1 MVLLALFL
9 DWQPMLNLQLG
20 VVHVNHMLRGT
31 EADEDEAFVADVAE
45 SLGLPFYAYRRDVAA
60 IAEEKGLSL
69 EEAGRYARYDCFEAC
84 VKEHSAD
91 AVATAHHLDDHA
103 ETVLMHLLS
112 GTGLDGLAGIRVRRE
127 RFIRPL
133 LFATRNQVEAYAK
146 QNALNWREDSSNND
160 LRLLR
165 NRIRHLII
173 PYMEDNAGRFRKETL
188 LRSGLALQ
196 EWLSEAD
203 NDLSEALKT
212 LEFNE
217 FENKIRL
224 EIPRYRRYFSRNRL
238 KLLEHCILLI
248 SGQAEKLSFNRF
260 QDFSNWLN
268 KPRGRRFWLSRHVFA
283 HVQSGELYIAGQQPR
298 HKLYEEILPDRRYEF
313 KPPGI
318 AITIFADHD
327 SSPSRT
333 DDVSIEKLDAANIQF
348 PLILRTWKAEDRFQ
362 PLGMKQDKRVKDFL
376 KDEKKL
382 FLPKDSSLVLQSGDD
397 IVAVPGQ
404 RISEKF
410 KITQNTSQIIHVKTE
425 RV

>member
-9 DWQPMLNLQLG
+9 DWQPMLNLQFG
-20 VVHVNHMLRGT
+20 IVHVNHMLRGA
-31 EADEDEAFVADVAE
+31 ESDEDEAFVAEAAR
-45 SLGLPFYAYRRDVAA
+45 SLGLPFFVCRKDVAA
-60 IAEEKGLSL
+60 IAKENGMSL
-69 EEAGRYARYDCFEAC
+69 EEAGRDVRNSFFEAC
-84 VKEHSAD
+84 MRDNDAD
-91 AVATAHHLDDHA
+91 SVATAHHLDDHA

-112 GTGLDGLAGIRVRRE
+112 GTGLDGLAGIRLRRD

-133 LFATRNQVEAYAK
+133 LFATRKQLEAYANK
-146 QNALNWREDSSNND
+146 NAIDWREDSSNDD
-160 LRLLR
+160 LRFLR

-173 PYMEDNAGRFRKETL
+173 PFMEENAGRFRKETL

-203 NDLSEALKT
+203 KGLTETLQK
-212 LEFNE
+212 LEFDE

-238 KLLEHCILLI
+238 KLLEHCIFLI
-248 SGQAEKLSFNRF
+248 SGQAEKLSFNQF
-260 QDFSNWLN
+260 QDFSNWLD
-268 KPRGRRFWLSRHVFA
+268 KQHGRRFRLSKHVFA
-283 HVQSGELYIAGQQPR
+283 QVHSGVLYIAGQQLR

-318 AITIFADHD
+318 AITAFADHAAHG
-327 SSPSRT
+327 SRT
-333 DDVSIEKLDAANIQF
+333 DEASIEKLDAAKIQF
-348 PLILRTWKAEDRFQ
+348 PLILRIWKTADRFQ

-376 KDEKKL
+376 KDEKQL
-382 FLPKDSSLVLQSGDD
+382 LLPKDSSLVLQSGND
-397 IVAVPGQ
+397 IIAVLGQ
-404 RISEKF
+404 RISEKY

>member
-69 EEAGRYARYDCFEAC
+69 EEAGRSARYDCFEAC

-112 GTGLDGLAGIRVRRE
+112 GTGLDGLAGIRVRRG

-133 LFATRNQVEAYAK
+133 LFATRKQIEAYAK
-146 QNALNWREDSSNND
+146 QNALDWREDSSNND

-173 PYMEDNAGRFRKETL
+173 PYMEANAGRFRKETL

-248 SGQAEKLSFNRF
+248 SGQAEKLSFNWF

-333 DDVSIEKLDAANIQF
+333 DDVSIEKLDAAKIQF